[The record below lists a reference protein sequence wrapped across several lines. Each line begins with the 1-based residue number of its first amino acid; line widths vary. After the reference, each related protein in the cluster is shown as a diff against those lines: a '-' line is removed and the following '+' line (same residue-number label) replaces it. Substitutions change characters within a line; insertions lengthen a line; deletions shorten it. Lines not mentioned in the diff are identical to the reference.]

1 MDTLGQTIE
10 SIMLSRPAVGVLL
23 LGLALALIAANRSTF
38 ADVWHDPSSFWR
50 LLARLGA
57 GLTAVTLVWTTVLDD
72 WLQLVAEPFRLSM
85 KWEYQRV
92 VYDPVDPT
100 IRWLTVALIAASLVT
115 LALLFAR
122 HVGGYGLQ
130 VGIFVLAAIAWVPL
144 YVMSQRMNSMV
155 VQGAESS
162 DSLLETLGLFA
173 FWLVRAGLGIAA
185 ILVTLLFAMMP
196 IALAATALLDLT
208 GLRHPRETHEAD
220 SFFSELGN
228 RAGEHE
234 DVPLRAFWRPIRR
247 PL

>member
-1 MDTLGQTIE
+1 MDTLGQSIE
-10 SIMLSRPAVGVLL
+10 SIMLSRPAIGVLL
-23 LGLALALIAANRSTF
+23 IALGIALAYANRSVM
-38 ADVWHDPSSFWR
+38 AEIASDPSPGWR
-50 LLARLGA
+50 VIARIAAALL
-57 GLTAVTLVWTTVLDD
+57 TVTVLWTTFLDD
-72 WLQLVAEPFRLSM
+72 WLQLVAEPLRLSM

-100 IRWLTVALIAASLVT
+100 IRWLTVGLIAATLVA

-130 VGIFVLAAIAWVPL
+130 LGVLVLAGIAWVPL
-144 YVMSQRMNSMV
+144 YVMGQRMNSMV
-155 VQGAESS
+155 VQGAEAS
-162 DSLLETLGLFA
+162 DTLPETLGLLA
-173 FWLVRAGLGIAA
+173 FWLVRAGLGVAA

-196 IALAATALLDLT
+196 IALVATALLDLT
-208 GLRHPRETHEAD
+208 GLRHPRVTHEAD